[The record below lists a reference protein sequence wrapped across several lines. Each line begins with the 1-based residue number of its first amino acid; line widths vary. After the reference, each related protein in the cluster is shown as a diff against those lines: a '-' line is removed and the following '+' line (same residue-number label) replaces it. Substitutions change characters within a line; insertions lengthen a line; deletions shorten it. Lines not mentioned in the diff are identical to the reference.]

1 MAALAERDWL
11 MAALAALGNSGVQ
24 GVRVETLAK
33 QLGVTKG
40 SFYHHF
46 AKRQV
51 LLDRMVAYWQRIAT
65 EQVIEQTNAS
75 TTDAGERLLNL
86 ALFVFESRVDYDNI
100 ESAIREWA
108 ASAPQVAEV
117 VAAVDAKRIAYVAEL
132 LRGAQIPPD
141 VAQRRAHLMYR
152 ALIGE
157 YTWRRHGGEP
167 LSKEALRDMVRL
179 LLVSP

>member
-1 MAALAERDWL
+1 MAALS
-11 MAALAALGNSGVQ
+11 ALGTSGVQ

-46 AKRQV
+46 AKRQA

-65 EQVIEQTNAS
+65 EQVIEETNAS
-75 TTDAGERLLNL
+75 TVDARERLRNL
-86 ALFVFESRVDYDNI
+86 ALFVFEAREDFDNI

-108 ASAPQVAEV
+108 ASAPGVAEMV
-117 VAAVDAKRIAYVAEL
+117 SQVDEQRIGYVAEL
-132 LRGAQIPPD
+132 LRGAGIPAD
-141 VAQRRAHLMYR
+141 VALSRAHLMYR

-167 LSKEALRDMVRL
+167 LSKAALLDMVAL
-179 LLVSP
+179 LLGPSA